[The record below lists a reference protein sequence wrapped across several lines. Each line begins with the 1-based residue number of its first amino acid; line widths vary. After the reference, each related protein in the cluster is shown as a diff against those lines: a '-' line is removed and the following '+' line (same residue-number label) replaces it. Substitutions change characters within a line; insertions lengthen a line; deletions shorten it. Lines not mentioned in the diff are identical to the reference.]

1 MRHLVV
7 APASSRHFF
16 QDAAKLAALPQALIV
31 DGESHAPVMSPLWT
45 TGDVNRRAQRSDVE
59 QVRVGIIGSAFSSN
73 IHAEALQEVAEASIV
88 AACSPNKDHV
98 EEFARKWKI
107 PSSVTDYRELLDRK
121 DIDALVIGIPND
133 LHREVVVAAA
143 KARKHMIIEKPL
155 AHTLDDADAML
166 KACAKYKVKLMYA
179 ETICFSPKYTR
190 AKKLVEEGAI
200 GKLYMVKQGEKHS
213 GPHSDWFYD
222 VKRSGGGAIMDMGC
236 HGIEWA
242 RWMFGKPKPKSVF
255 ATCQRVLHT
264 ERTRG
269 EDNSVIVLEFEGGG
283 IAVIEDSW
291 AKQGGMDDRIEL
303 YGTEGVIYCDLLHGS
318 SMETYSAKGYGYAV
332 EKAGETKGWT
342 FTVFEE
348 AHIYGFPHEMR
359 HFIQCIL
366 NDQTPMETGED
377 GRATLEI
384 IYAAYESAGTGK
396 KITWPYK
403 PKKPD
408 QVPVNLWLK
417 S

>member
-1 MRHLVV
+1 M
-7 APASSRHFF
+7 
-16 QDAAKLAALPQALIV
+16 D
-31 DGESHAPVMSPLWT
+31 
-45 TGDVNRRAQRSDVE
+45 

-73 IHAEALQEVAEASIV
+73 IHAEAFQEVAGAVLV
-88 AACSPNKDHV
+88 AACSPNQAHV

-107 PSSVTDYRELLDRK
+107 PATATDYRKLLDRK
-121 DIDALVIGIPND
+121 DIDVVVVGIPND

-143 KARKHMIIEKPL
+143 KAGKHVILEKPL
-155 AHTLDDADAML
+155 AHTLKDADEML
-166 KACAKYKVKLMYA
+166 SACKKNKVKLMYA
-179 ETICFSPKYTR
+179 ETICFSPKYVR
-190 AKKLVEEGAI
+190 AKKLVDEGAI

-222 VKRSGGGAIMDMGC
+222 IKRSGGGSIMDMGC

-242 RWMFGKPKPKSVF
+242 RWMYGKPKPKSVV
-255 ATCQRVLHT
+255 AHCQRVYHT
-264 ERTRG
+264 QRTRG
-269 EDNSVIVLEFEGGG
+269 EDNSVVIVEFEGGG

-291 AKQGGMDDRIEL
+291 AKHGGMDDRVEL

-318 SMETYSAKGYGYAV
+318 SMETYSLKGYGYAV

-359 HFIQCIL
+359 HFIQCVL
-366 NDQTPMETGED
+366 NDETPQETGED

-384 IYAAYESAGTGK
+384 IYAAYESAGSGK
-396 KITWPYK
+396 KVTWPYK
-403 PKKPD
+403 PKNPD
-408 QVPVNLWLK
+408 EIPANGWLK
-417 S
+417 A